1 MENIKEYLKKEILEE
16 IQKIQGDIK
25 KSNEEIKIWEAKIKV
40 EERLEDFKDL
50 NEEME
55 NDVKY
60 GILALKDFLLMERNK
75 IEELNKE
82 FELLR
87 RRKQVL
93 DKFEEQ
99 DL

>member
-16 IQKIQGDIK
+16 IQKIQEDIK
-25 KSNEEIKIWEAKIKV
+25 KSNEEIKVWEAKIKI
-40 EERLEDFKDL
+40 EEKLADFKDL

-75 IEELNKE
+75 SEELNKE

-93 DKFEEQ
+93 NKFEEQ